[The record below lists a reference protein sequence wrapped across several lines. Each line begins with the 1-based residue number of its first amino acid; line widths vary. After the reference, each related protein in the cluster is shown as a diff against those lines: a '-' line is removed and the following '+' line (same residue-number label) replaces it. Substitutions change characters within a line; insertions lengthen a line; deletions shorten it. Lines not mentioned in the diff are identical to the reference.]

1 MKVYVVVHE
10 KVEKSGENSN
20 IRLFL
25 TQEAAKNDM
34 CMGFAYAS
42 LDYDGV
48 VDIEAASDD
57 DCWGSSTK
65 RKFVWNGKVRETWR
79 IEEHELDVSAA
90 IKVKGGMVQAVAA
103 NAGIDVEVYDL
114 DVSSYPDEGEEDE
127 ADRKA
132 REFAELLGRP
142 DWRCV
147 W

>member
-1 MKVYVVVHE
+1 MKIYVVVHE
-10 KVEKSGENSN
+10 NAEEPSKGGE
-20 IRLFL
+20 IKLAP
-25 TQEAAKNDM
+25 TQAAARETM
-34 CMGFAYAS
+34 CMDVAKI
-42 LDYDGV
+42 LPDYN
-48 VDIEAASDD
+48 IDD
-57 DCWGSSTK
+57 TDVAFDDQFWGGSNK
-65 RKFVWNGKVRETWR
+65 RKLTWNGKVRETWR
-79 IEEHELDVSAA
+79 IEEHQLDVSAA

-114 DVSSYPDEGEEDE
+114 DVSSYPEGGEEDE